1 MERPQQDNIPV
12 KERDLLKSKL
22 DGGTGNNPHSQEP
35 AQGSEKGR
43 ANERQ
48 QYHAD
53 NPLDLTVG
61 VPTQGAKR
69 GANKKKSVASI
80 GNTRTEQK
88 GFQSHNKEVNTP
100 NLPDEIPTSK
110 DTEPIAKDVINS
122 PARTEDTLNPSHQV
136 GTDLARSSTGNE
148 GLCPHGRIGKPER
161 LDKDLMRKDSGSA
174 SKQRQSQPRQI
185 DRTALNGT
193 EPPRYHTPDHSL
205 TLIIKGGRGQL
216 PGPTAQEP
224 DGLILDPRSA
234 ITGFAEFTYT
244 ASSGPGI
251 RREEQLLEKY
261 DTHTTD
267 TSTLLNEG
275 AKAALP
281 GVLEP
286 VSAVTKDNEP
296 VPTPTQ
302 AETTSI
308 AKR

>member
-1 MERPQQDNIPV
+1 
-12 KERDLLKSKL
+12 
-22 DGGTGNNPHSQEP
+22 
-35 AQGSEKGR
+35 
-43 ANERQ
+43 
-48 QYHAD
+48 
-53 NPLDLTVG
+53 
-61 VPTQGAKR
+61 
-69 GANKKKSVASI
+69 
-80 GNTRTEQK
+80 
-88 GFQSHNKEVNTP
+88 
-100 NLPDEIPTSK
+100 
-110 DTEPIAKDVINS
+110 
-122 PARTEDTLNPSHQV
+122 
-136 GTDLARSSTGNE
+136 
-148 GLCPHGRIGKPER
+148 
-161 LDKDLMRKDSGSA
+161 MRKDSGSA